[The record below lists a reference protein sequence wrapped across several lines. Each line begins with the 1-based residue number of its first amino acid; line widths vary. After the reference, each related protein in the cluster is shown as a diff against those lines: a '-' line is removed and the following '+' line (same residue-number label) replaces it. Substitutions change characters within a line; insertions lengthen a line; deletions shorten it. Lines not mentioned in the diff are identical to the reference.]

1 MSLFDFGWSQHK
13 RLKRT
18 LRTPDVVF
26 FIMANVIGVGIFLTP
41 PQVAANITNAYWF
54 LIVWFIG
61 GLIALTGAMTTAE
74 LGVIMPRAGGDYVFL
89 RNTYGKSLGFMYGYL
104 SFTVSY
110 TGSVATLATGVV
122 HYQGRTLFGDA
133 IDLSL
138 FVLPGFDVSLTLAQ
152 LLPILIIILFT
163 TLNHYGL
170 KNSMH
175 VQKIITLG
183 PILVL
188 IISGFVIIFNVF
200 TDHES
205 YKQVIQSNFQH
216 GSFSNAP
223 SITAV
228 AMAMI
233 PIYFSYSGW
242 NASLYLSE
250 DIKAPTKIIPRSMI
264 IGVFIV
270 TGIYLLFSFVFLST
284 ISYDILAN
292 NRSIDVISTVGSV
305 LLGNKAKMVTAVLI
319 AFIILG
325 SLNSAI
331 ISGSRV
337 YLAMARDKIF
347 FHKAS
352 HIHDKHGTPHWSLWS
367 QAAWASMLILIFR
380 EFDAILELTTIMM
393 LIMSIMVV
401 GSVFILRRKLR
412 DEGHYTNNRLKKV
425 YKTFGYPVI
434 PFIYIIAT
442 ITVLYLMITSSAE
455 SLQKGLIAIGVIVVG
470 FVIFFIWNRKH
481 RLLSK
486 NKSSS

>member
-54 LIVWFIG
+54 LIVWFVG

-122 HYQGRTLFGDA
+122 HYQGRTLFGDI
-133 IDLSL
+133 IDTSV
-138 FVLPGFDVSLTLAQ
+138 FALPSIGFDFTLAQ
-152 LLPILIIILFT
+152 LLPIIIIILFT

-170 KNSMH
+170 KLSMY
-175 VQKIITLG
+175 VQRVITLG
-183 PILVL
+183 PIIIL
-188 IISGFVIIFNVF
+188 ILSGFAIIFNVF
-200 TDHES
+200 TDHDA
-205 YKQVIQSNFQH
+205 YKQVIQGNFQQ
-216 GSFSNAP
+216 GSFDNIP

-284 ISYDILAN
+284 ISYDTLSGDK
-292 NRSIDVISTVGSV
+292 SIDVISTVGSV
-305 LLGNKAKMVTAVLI
+305 LLGQKAKIVTAILI
-319 AFIILG
+319 ASIILG

-352 HIHDKHGTPHWSLWS
+352 YIHDKHGTPHWSLWS
-367 QAAWASMLILIFR
+367 QAVWASMLILVFR
-380 EFDAILELTTIMM
+380 QFDAILELTTIMM
-393 LIMSIMVV
+393 LIMSVMVV

-412 DEGHYTNNRLKKV
+412 NENHYTNNRLKKV
-425 YKTFGYPVI
+425 YRTFGYPVI
-434 PFIYIIAT
+434 PAIYIVAT
-442 ITVLYLMITSSAE
+442 LSVLYLMITSSQE
-455 SLQKGLIAIGVIVVG
+455 SLHKGLIAIGVIVVG
-470 FVIFFIWNRKH
+470 FIIFFAWNYKH
-481 RLLSK
+481 RRNK
-486 NKSSS
+486 NNSY